1 MKLGWFGYNKA
12 FERFGDSDRSF
23 RGFGPRDDSGQLS
36 GRKTAKSPQRPFSR
50 RETQPYFCFLQ
61 YLTATIIKLKIK
73 KLISTHFRPMDSV
86 FMQLFQAIDVILC
99 RKIRK

>member
-36 GRKTAKSPQRPFSR
+36 GGKTAKSPQRPFSR
-50 RETQPYFCFLQ
+50 RETKPYLCFLQ
-61 YLTATIIKLKIK
+61 YLTSTIIKFKIEE
-73 KLISTHFRPMDSV
+73 
-86 FMQLFQAIDVILC
+86 
-99 RKIRK
+99 